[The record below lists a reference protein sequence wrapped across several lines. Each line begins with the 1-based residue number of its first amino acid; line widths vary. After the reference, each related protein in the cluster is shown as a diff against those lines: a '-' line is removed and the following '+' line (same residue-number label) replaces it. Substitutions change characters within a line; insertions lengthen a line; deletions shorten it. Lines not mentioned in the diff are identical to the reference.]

1 MTARAGF
8 SMTRPGQRPGEWPA
22 AQPAPPSG
30 QRGAGSTPDPA
41 PPAEEPLAPDA
52 TVDLDVLRRDTAGE
66 LTPLAGEV
74 VKLNDQHAFLTIAAT
89 TPLAVG
95 DLVCLGV
102 SHPCTALDH
111 WRLAPLLDDDRR
123 VVDCVRLY
131 F

>member
-1 MTARAGF
+1 M
-8 SMTRPGQRPGEWPA
+8 
-22 AQPAPPSG
+22 
-30 QRGAGSTPDPA
+30 
-41 PPAEEPLAPDA
+41 A
-52 TVDLDVLRRDTAGE
+52 TVKSTLVLVALATLAGACGKLHGLGGQPTPLVSFDAGLPTPLLRRDAAGE

-74 VKLNDQHAFLTIAAT
+74 VKLNDQHAFVAIAAT

-123 VVDCVRLY
+123 VVDCVRRY